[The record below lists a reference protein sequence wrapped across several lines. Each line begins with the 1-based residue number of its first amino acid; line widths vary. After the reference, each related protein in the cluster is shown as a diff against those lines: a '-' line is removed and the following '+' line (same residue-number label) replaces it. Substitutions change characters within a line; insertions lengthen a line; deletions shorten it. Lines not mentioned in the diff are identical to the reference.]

1 MAGEVAEEDAV
12 MAALLE
18 LARRRA
24 EEKVQEAKKRAEE
37 IVEEA
42 RREAERIIEARRA
55 RALREMEEEIERKRS
70 AAEVDARK
78 ILMEVETRYV
88 QEAIDRAKDALNE
101 VVAGKY
107 PGVDYREVLAS
118 LAEEAV
124 RGVGGAEVYLIGRE
138 ADREILGE
146 IAADLSKKLGVAVRV
161 DETTLRIVGG
171 VVARDPQDKK
181 RFYNTIEGRLRRV
194 QEEKFHEI
202 ADLLF
207 GR

>member
-1 MAGEVAEEDAV
+1 MPGEVREEDAV
-12 MAALLE
+12 MTALLE

-24 EEKVQEAKKRAEE
+24 EEKVEEARKRAEE
-37 IVEEA
+37 IIEDA

-55 RALREMEEEIERKRS
+55 RAMREMEEEIERKRS

-101 VVAGKY
+101 VVEGEY
-107 PGVDYREVLAS
+107 PGVDYREVLRS

-124 RGVGGAEVYLIGRE
+124 RGVGEAEVYLMGRE
-138 ADREILGE
+138 ADREILKE
-146 IAADLSKKLGVAVRV
+146 IAADLSKELGMTVKV
-161 DETTLRIVGG
+161 DETTLKIVGG
-171 VVARDPQDKK
+171 VVARDAQDKK

-194 QEEKFHEI
+194 QEEKFHEV
-202 ADLLF
+202 AALLF

>member
-1 MAGEVAEEDAV
+1 MVGEVAEEDAV

-24 EEKVQEAKKRAEE
+24 EEKVQEAKKRAKE
-37 IVEEA
+37 IVEGA

-101 VVAGKY
+101 VVEGKY
-107 PGVDYREVLAS
+107 PGVDYREVLAR

-124 RGVGGAEVYLIGRE
+124 RGVGEEEVYLMGRE
-138 ADREILGE
+138 ADRGILRE
-146 IAADLSKKLGVAVRV
+146 IAEDLSKKLGVTVKV
-161 DETTLRIVGG
+161 DETALRIVGG
-171 VVARDPQDKK
+171 VVARDAQDKK

-202 ADLLF
+202 AALLF